1 MPDSGAGS
9 PGGGRTDVA
18 AFCNGTFRHED
29 SPAPQHEMFRSAA
42 AVSEPKS
49 ALNITYWICSR
60 KVLKIPLT
68 AGGASVASYRATP
81 PRRMVMLHG
90 AGGSMASRR
99 RKRAGRG
106 YMLPLARAGQGLAF
120 AARNMPPVPEQ
131 NHTLRATLP
140 TWFYGCMASEHLA
153 HEKLHGVAQGE
164 APLRRRRCTPQFRC
178 RVQRRRRR
186 ETCGPEHRI
195 WPQLFSY
202 AKCSRPRRA
211 FPDPRG

>member
-1 MPDSGAGS
+1 MAS
-9 PGGGRTDVA
+9 
-18 AFCNGTFRHED
+18 
-29 SPAPQHEMFRSAA
+29 APQHEMFRSAA

-68 AGGASVASYRATP
+68 AGGASVASYGATP
-81 PRRMVMLHG
+81 PAAWSCCMESGEAWLHEG
-90 AGGSMASRR
+90 ASEPAVDICCLWPVRD
-99 RKRAGRG
+99 RACLCGKE
-106 YMLPLARAGQGLAF
+106 YAACAGAKPY
-120 AARNMPPVPEQ
+120 APR
-131 NHTLRATLP
+131 TLP

-164 APLRRRRCTPQFRC
+164 APLRRRSCTPQFRC
-178 RVQRRRRR
+178 RVQLRRRR

>member
-49 ALNITYWICSR
+49 ALNITYWLCSR

-68 AGGASVASYRATP
+68 AGGASVASYGATP
-81 PRRMVMLHG
+81 PAARSCCMEPGEAQLHEG
-90 AGGSMASRR
+90 ASEPAVDICCLWPVRDRGLPLRQGICRLCRSKTIRSAQHYQHGSMAAWHQSILLMKSSTKSRR
-99 RKRAGRG
+99 
-106 YMLPLARAGQGLAF
+106 ARL
-120 AARNMPPVPEQ
+120 
-131 NHTLRATLP
+131 
-140 TWFYGCMASEHLA
+140 
-153 HEKLHGVAQGE
+153 
-164 APLRRRRCTPQFRC
+164 
-178 RVQRRRRR
+178 RRRR

-195 WPQLFSY
+195 WPADIF
-202 AKCSRPRRA
+202 KRKMPRWMRGRSRIWMC
-211 FPDPRG
+211 G